1 MRKPIREFDLRN
13 VSPDDFINQ
22 AKGLKLV
29 KQRKRQEKKY
39 SNESKFPIKIKIT
52 REMKGLDTRTKR
64 QKVSDQIQRGFDIAT
79 KWKEDDAFLDEVIA
93 IGMKELEDENKTKN
107 NR

>member
-1 MRKPIREFDLRN
+1 MVKKPIREFELRN

-29 KQRKRQEKKY
+29 KERKRQEKHTLNMWNPRINQWLKD
-39 SNESKFPIKIKIT
+39 F
-52 REMKGLDTRTKR
+52 RTNCETLKHGNKR

-79 KWKEDDAFLDEVIA
+79 KWRNEDVVIPVA
-93 IGMKELEDENKTKN
+93 
-107 NR
+107 